1 MFKTDS
7 VRRPPTQDRTTVVPA
22 REARPAATRGAAEP
36 GWFESSF
43 ELAHG
48 LEVVEADE
56 AELLSLF
63 EAGRAH

>member
-1 MFKTDS
+1 MFKSDP
-7 VRRPPTQDRTTVVPA
+7 VRRPSATDRTTLAPA
-22 REARPAATRGAAEP
+22 RDARAAAPRRTAEP

-48 LEVVEADE
+48 LEVVEADG

-63 EAGRAH
+63 DPARAH

>member
-7 VRRPPTQDRTTVVPA
+7 VRRTPAHDRTTVAPA

-48 LEVVEADE
+48 LEVVEADG

-63 EAGRAH
+63 DPARAH